1 MIFALLDKII
11 IHKLKE
17 NKMKSLSKIEF
28 TTNVNVD
35 DGYKN
40 YSQGMRKQSMELF
53 LQDERT
59 DSDGNTY
66 TNLMIEWD
74 ILSLET
80 TEHIGLVIINNTLED
95 YDGVFELPKE
105 AIALLR
111 HNNYIVPKNFEEDES
126 ETEEK
131 PAEEHQEVGT
141 CPKCGD
147 QKLNYTHY
155 ENDQDGNLV
164 YPYTCSGCGFDGQ
177 ELYSVSFIK
186 HLDEDGEE
194 IKK

>member
-1 MIFALLDKII
+1 
-11 IHKLKE
+11 
-17 NKMKSLSKIEF
+17 MKSLSKIEF

-131 PAEEHQEVGT
+131 PA
-141 CPKCGD
+141 D
-147 QKLNYTHY
+147 
-155 ENDQDGNLV
+155 
-164 YPYTCSGCGFDGQ
+164 
-177 ELYSVSFIK
+177 
-186 HLDEDGEE
+186 
-194 IKK
+194 